1 MTDNR
6 RGALEMALAMTISGT
21 IGWFV
26 LMAGRPPLDV
36 VFWRCVFGALALGLY
51 CLATGAFR
59 VRMSWR
65 QAALAVFG
73 GVAIVVNWLMLFAAY
88 RHASVAV
95 ATAVYNVQPF
105 IVLAFGALMFGERI
119 TLAKVGWIALAFVG
133 VVLIVMEKPS
143 ASYVG
148 ADFGLGIALTLAAS
162 VGWAIATI
170 TTKKLA
176 GVPPQKIAFIHVVTG
191 IVILAPFAELS
202 TLPSGAMSWSMLV
215 ALGFLHTGI
224 MYALMYSAVQK
235 LPTYLQGAL
244 TFINP
249 VVAVLT
255 DVFALGHV
263 LHPSQIAGIAVILT
277 AAAGT
282 TFLPGV
288 MARVRAARRE
298 RMA

>member
-1 MTDNR
+1 MSDHR
-6 RGALEMALAMTISGT
+6 RGALEMALAMSISGT

-36 VFWRCVFGALALGLY
+36 VFWRCAFAVLALGLY
-51 CLATGAFR
+51 CLATGAFKAR
-59 VRMSWR
+59 LTSR
-65 QAALAVFG
+65 QLGLAVLG

-105 IVLAFGALMFGERI
+105 IVLAFGAAMFGEKITPARI
-119 TLAKVGWIALAFVG
+119 AWLALAFAG
-133 VVLIVMEKPS
+133 VVLIVMEKPQ
-143 ASYVG
+143 AAYVG
-148 ADFGLGIALTLAAS
+148 GDFGLGIALTLAAAL
-162 VGWAIATI
+162 GWAIATV

-176 GVPPQKIAFIHVVTG
+176 GVPPQMIAFIHVVTG
-191 IVILAPFAELS
+191 VVILAPFAHFGA
-202 TLPSGAMSWSMLV
+202 LPTGAWSWSMLI
-215 ALGFLHTGI
+215 ALGFLHTGV

-235 LPTYLQGAL
+235 LPTFLQGAL

-255 DVFALGHV
+255 DRFALGHV
-263 LHPSQIAGIAVILT
+263 LTMSQLAGIAVILT

-282 TFLPGV
+282 TFLPGLL
-288 MARVRAARRE
+288 ARFRPQPA
-298 RMA
+298 